1 MNSLVTILW
10 VVLPDTSG
18 HPLHVRPLLLILEK
32 KKVLLTIGFLG
43 SWALKILEVQE
54 QFVFNVYGVLYFDF
68 VDCIQ
73 KPGYPG
79 RSIFFLKSA
88 KKS

>member
-1 MNSLVTILW
+1 MGGAAGYKRPPS
-10 VVLPDTSG
+10 PRSAAASDTG
-18 HPLHVRPLLLILEK
+18 E
-32 KKVLLTIGFLG
+32 KKVLLTIGFFG
-43 SWALKILEVQE
+43 SQALKILEVQE

-88 KKS
+88 KKLALF

>member
-1 MNSLVTILW
+1 MGGAAGYKRPPS
-10 VVLPDTSG
+10 PRSAAASDTG
-18 HPLHVRPLLLILEK
+18 K
-32 KKVLLTIGFLG
+32 KILTIGFFG
-43 SWALKILEVQE
+43 SWALNMLGVQE
-54 QFVFNVYGVLYFDF
+54 QLVFNVYGVLYFDF

-88 KKS
+88 KKLVLF